1 GARPRARACDAG
13 RLGGPHQPGRPGQ
26 RGARAGDSQCVAPRS
41 PGACPGSRRPH
52 DRTTAVHI
60 GGTLNKAPER
70 TVVTVEIAGEEYNI
84 RALASPEYTKDCA
97 AYVDRTLSEIMRQG
111 SLLQAHKG
119 AILAALALADEL
131 FQTR

>member
-1 GARPRARACDAG
+1 M
-13 RLGGPHQPGRPGQ
+13 
-26 RGARAGDSQCVAPRS
+26 
-41 PGACPGSRRPH
+41 
-52 DRTTAVHI
+52 
-60 GGTLNKAPER
+60 NKPPER
-70 TVVTVEIAGEEYNI
+70 TVVTVQIAGEEYNI

-131 FQTR
+131 FQTREQMESLRAEVTARAEGLAATIEARMTSPDLAGDL

>member
-1 GARPRARACDAG
+1 M
-13 RLGGPHQPGRPGQ
+13 
-26 RGARAGDSQCVAPRS
+26 S
-41 PGACPGSRRPH
+41 
-52 DRTTAVHI
+52 
-60 GGTLNKAPER
+60 KAPER

-97 AYVDRTLSEIMRQG
+97 SYVDRTLSEIMRQG

-131 FQTR
+131 FQTRAELDTLRTEVSTRAERLAASIEDRLSPAGLAGDS